1 MKSKGAIKFLV
12 YAFLVVCLY
21 QLSFS
26 FLEGI
31 YLQRAKEY
39 AKGDAAREKAYLD
52 SISDVEVLNM
62 GIRKFTFQQIKEH
75 KLNLGLDLQGGMN
88 VIMEVSVSEV
98 VRALSNFSKDANFNK
113 AMELAES
120 RQSNSQSDFVT
131 LFDQAWREVSNGAP
145 LSAIFATRENQ
156 GRISFGSSDAEVIEA
171 IRAETEGAIDRSF
184 NILRTRIDKFGVTAP
199 NIQRQQGTG
208 RIIIELP
215 GVDNP
220 ERVRKLLQ
228 GTAKLEFWETY
239 ENKDII
245 ERIFDVNKLL
255 GEEKKRSSGKEDS
268 ALAELQNTARS
279 DAADSSDRVDSAAGE
294 DTSDLMKQL
303 AMADTA
309 AGSDTG
315 KSMAQARME
324 NPLFALMMPAVTQEQ
339 DGSSRS
345 VKGPVVGTSSIR
357 DTAKVNAIFA
367 RPEVRAMLPRNL
379 KLLWTVKGRGEGE
392 RFLDLIAVKSR
403 SNDSRAPLEGD
414 VITDARESLDN
425 MGQVEVS
432 MSMNPEGAK
441 TWRRMTADNIE
452 RSIAIVLDDYV
463 YSYPTVRSEISGG
476 MSSISGNFTVDEAKD
491 LANILKAGKLPA
503 PARIVE
509 EAIVGPS
516 LGAEAIGSGLWSI
529 VAGMLCVLL
538 FMVAYY
544 ARGGVVANVA
554 LLANV
559 FFIFGVL
566 ASLQA
571 VLTLPGIAGI
581 VLTIGMAVD
590 ANVLIFERIREELAG
605 GKSMRMAVADGFNN
619 AYSSI
624 IDANVTT
631 LLTGIILYS
640 FGTGPIRG
648 FATTLIVGILCSLF
662 SAIFISRL
670 IIDYMVEK
678 NKTVS
683 FGTGWSMRLFS
694 NLNIDFLGSRKLW
707 YSISGAVI
715 LAGFISMFAQG
726 FNLGVDFKGGRS
738 YILEVPR
745 GQKATELRAALA
757 GPLTSAPEVKT
768 FGSDSKFKVTT
779 SYLIGQKGEEV
790 DEQVERKI
798 FEGLSPI
805 LGNKVDFET
814 FRDKHILSSQKVGPT
829 IADDIK
835 TSAVWSIVVSIL
847 GIGLYILLRFRK
859 LNYSLGASVA
869 LLHDVLVVLAVFSLC
884 YKFMPFGMEIDQAFI
899 AAILTII
906 GYSIN
911 DTVVVFDRLREY
923 LGIHHVAENQKIIN
937 TALNN
942 TLSRTVI
949 TAFTTI
955 LVVLVLFLF
964 GGEVI
969 RGFTFAL
976 LVGLVVGTYSSIF
989 VASSLVVDT
998 DRWFTR
1004 RKLAK

>member
-26 FLEGI
+26 FLEGV
-31 YLQRAKEY
+31 YLKRAKKY
-39 AKGDAAREKAYLD
+39 AKGDSAREKAYLD

-75 KLNLGLDLQGGMN
+75 KINLGLDLQGGMN

-98 VRALSNFSKDANFNK
+98 VRALSNFSKDASFNK

-120 RQSNSQSDFVT
+120 RQSSSQSDFVT
-131 LFDQAWREVSNGAP
+131 LFEQAWKEVSNKAR
-145 LSAIFATRENQ
+145 LSAVFATRENQ
-156 GRISFGSSDAEVIEA
+156 GRITYNSTDAEVMDF

-184 NILRTRIDKFGVTAP
+184 NILRTRIDKFGVTSP

-239 ENKDII
+239 ENADII
-245 ERIFDVNKLL
+245 QRIFDVNKLL
-255 GEEKKRSSGKEDS
+255 GDEKKRSSGAEDS
-268 ALAELQNTARS
+268 ALAALSASGNTQT
-279 DAADSSDRVDSAAGE
+279 DSSATAQT
-294 DTSDLMKQL
+294 DTSAGDDLMKQL
-303 AMADTA
+303 AKADTA
-309 AGSDTG
+309 SQSDTG

-324 NPLFALMMPAVTQEQ
+324 NPLFALMMPAVTNEK

-345 VKGPVVGTSSIR
+345 IKGPVIGTSSIR

-367 RPEVRAMLPRNL
+367 RQDVRALLPRNL
-379 KLLWTVKGRGEGE
+379 RLLWTVKGRGEGE
-392 RFLDLIAVKSR
+392 RFLDLIAVKTR

-432 MSMNPEGAK
+432 MTMNPEGAK
-441 TWRRMTADNIE
+441 TWRRMTADNLE

-476 MSSISGNFTVDEAKD
+476 MSSISGDFTVDEAKD

-516 LGAEAIGSGLWSI
+516 LGAESISAGLWSI
-529 VAGMLCVLL
+529 VAGMLSVLL
-538 FMVAYY
+538 FMIAYY
-544 ARGGVVANVA
+544 ARAGVVANVA

-605 GKSMRMAVADGFNN
+605 GKSMRMAVGDGFKN

-678 NKTVS
+678 NKSVS

-694 NLNIDFLGSRKLW
+694 NLNIDFLGRRKLW
-707 YSISGAVI
+707 YSISGFVI
-715 LAGFISMFAQG
+715 IAGIVSIFTQG
-726 FNLGVDFKGGRS
+726 FNLGVDFRGGRS
-738 YILEVPR
+738 YIIELPV
-745 GQKATELRAALA
+745 GQKSTDIREALS

-779 SYLIGQKGEEV
+779 SYKIDEQGQEV
-790 DEQVERKI
+790 DEQVERQLYA
-798 FEGLSPI
+798 GLQSV
-805 LGNKVDFET
+805 LGDKVNFDT

-835 TSAVWSIVVSIL
+835 TSAVLSIVVSIL
-847 GIGLYILLRFRK
+847 VIGLYILLRFRK
-859 LNYSLGASVA
+859 LNYSIGASVA
-869 LLHDVLVVLAVFSLC
+869 LLHDVLVVLAVFSLFW
-884 YKFMPFGMEIDQAFI
+884 KFMPFGMEVDQAFI
-899 AAILTII
+899 AAILTIV

-923 LGIHHVAENQKIIN
+923 LGVHHVSENQKIIN
-937 TALNN
+937 TALND
-942 TLSRTVI
+942 TLSRTII
-949 TAFTTI
+949 TALTTI

-964 GGEVI
+964 GGEI
-969 RGFTFAL
+969 IKGFAFAL

-998 DRWFTR
+998 DNWFAKK
-1004 RKLAK
+1004 KLK

>member
-1 MKSKGAIKFLV
+1 
-12 YAFLVVCLY
+12 
-21 QLSFS
+21 
-26 FLEGI
+26 
-31 YLQRAKEY
+31 
-39 AKGDAAREKAYLD
+39 
-52 SISDVEVLNM
+52 NM

-98 VRALSNFSKDANFNK
+98 VRALSNFSKDATFNK

-131 LFDQAWREVSNGAP
+131 LFAEAWNEVSNGAR
-145 LSAIFATRENQ
+145 LSAVFATRENQ
-156 GRISFGSSDAEVIEA
+156 GRITFNSSDAEVIEV

-184 NILRTRIDKFGVTAP
+184 NILRTRIDKFGVTSP

-239 ENKDII
+239 ENADII
-245 ERIFDVNKLL
+245 QRIFDVNKLL
-255 GEEKKRSSGKEDS
+255 GDEKKRSSGKEDS
-268 ALAELQNTARS
+268 ALASLSASGETAMDTS
-279 DAADSSDRVDSAAGE
+279 VQASSDTSAG
-294 DTSDLMKQL
+294 DDLMKQL
-303 AMADTA
+303 AKADTA
-309 AGSDTG
+309 AEGDTS
-315 KSMAQARME
+315 KSMAQARLE

-367 RPEVRAMLPRNL
+367 RQDVRALLPRNL
-379 KLLWTVKGRGEGE
+379 RLLWTVKGRGEGE
-392 RFLDLIAVKSR
+392 RFMDLIAVKTR

-432 MSMNPEGAK
+432 MTMNPEGAK

-516 LGAEAIGSGLWSI
+516 LGAEAISSGLWSI

-538 FMVAYY
+538 FMIVYY
-544 ARGGVVANVA
+544 ARAGVVANVA

-590 ANVLIFERIREELAG
+590 ANVLIFERIREELTG
-605 GKSMRMAVADGFNN
+605 GKSMRMAVADGFKN

-662 SAIFISRL
+662 SAIFIGRL

-678 NKTVS
+678 NKSVS

-694 NLNIDFLGSRKLW
+694 NLNIDFLGRRKLW
-707 YSISGAVI
+707 YGISGTVI
-715 LAGFISMFAQG
+715 VAGLVSIFVQG

-738 YILEVPR
+738 YIIEVPQ
-745 GQKATELRAALA
+745 GQKSTEIRAALA

-768 FGSDSKFKVTT
+768 FGSDTKFKITT
-779 SYLIGQKGEEV
+779 TYLIGEAGEEV
-790 DEQVERKI
+790 DEQVERKV
-798 FEGLSPI
+798 FEGLSPL
-805 LGNKVDFET
+805 LGGKVDFDS

-835 TSAVWSIVVSIL
+835 TSAVLSIVVSIL
-847 GIGLYILLRFRK
+847 VIGLYILLRFRK
-859 LNYSLGASVA
+859 FNYSFGASIA
-869 LLHDVLVVLAVFSLC
+869 ILHDVLVVLAVFSLFW
-884 YKFMPFGMEIDQAFI
+884 KFMPFSMEVDQAFI
-899 AAILTII
+899 AAILTIV

-923 LGIHHVAENQKIIN
+923 LGVHHVAESQKIIN
-937 TALNN
+937 SALND
-942 TLSRTVI
+942 TLSRTII
-949 TAFTTI
+949 TALTTI

-969 RGFTFAL
+969 KGFTFAL

-998 DRWFTR
+998 DNWFNK
-1004 RKLAK
+1004 RKSK

>member
-12 YAFLVVCLY
+12 YAFMVVCLY

-26 FLEGI
+26 FLEGV
-31 YLQRAKEY
+31 YLNRAKEY
-39 AKGDAAREKAYLD
+39 AKGDSALEKAYLD

-98 VRALSNFSKDANFNK
+98 VRALSNFSKDATFNK
-113 AMELAES
+113 AMALAES

-131 LFDQAWREVSNGAP
+131 LFDQAWKEVSNGAR
-145 LSAIFATRENQ
+145 LSAVFSTRENQ
-156 GRISFGSSDAEVIEA
+156 GRITFNSSDAEVIDV

-184 NILRTRIDKFGVTAP
+184 NILRTRIDKFGVTSP

-239 ENKDII
+239 ENADII
-245 ERIFDVNKLL
+245 QRIFDVNKLL
-255 GEEKKRSSGKEDS
+255 GEEKKRSSGKEDT
-268 ALAELQNTARS
+268 ALAALSATSESTTDTNAI
-279 DAADSSDRVDSAAGE
+279 AAT
-294 DTSDLMKQL
+294 DTTNGDDLMKQL
-303 AMADTA
+303 ASADTA
-309 AGSDTG
+309 SEGDTS
-315 KSMAQARME
+315 KSMAQARLE
-324 NPLFALMMPAVTQEQ
+324 NPLFALMMPAVTQEK

-345 VKGPVVGTSSIR
+345 VKGPVIGTSSIR

-367 RPEVRAMLPRNL
+367 RQEVRALLPRNL
-379 KLLWTVKGRGEGE
+379 RLLWTVKGRGEGE
-392 RFLDLIAVKSR
+392 RFLDLIAVKTR

-432 MSMNPEGAK
+432 MTMNPEGAK

-516 LGAEAIGSGLWSI
+516 LGAEAISSGLWSI

-538 FMVAYY
+538 FMIAYY
-544 ARGGVVANVA
+544 ARAGVVANVA
-554 LLANV
+554 LFANV

-590 ANVLIFERIREELAG
+590 ANVLIFERIREELSG
-605 GKSMRMAVADGFNN
+605 GKSMRMAVTDGFKN

-694 NLNIDFLGSRKLW
+694 NLNIDFLGRRKLW
-707 YSISGAVI
+707 YSISGFVI
-715 LAGFISMFAQG
+715 IAGFVSMFAQG

-738 YILEVPR
+738 YIIEVPQ
-745 GQKATELRAALA
+745 GQKSTDIRAALT

-768 FGSDSKFKVTT
+768 FGSDTKFKVTT
-779 SYLIGQKGEEV
+779 SYLIGQQGQEV
-790 DEQVERKI
+790 DEQVERKV

-805 LGNKVDFET
+805 LGGKVDFET

-835 TSAVWSIVVSIL
+835 TSAVLSIVVSIL
-847 GIGLYILLRFRK
+847 VIGLYILLRFRK
-859 LNYSLGASVA
+859 LNYSIGASVA
-869 LLHDVLVVLAVFSLC
+869 LLHDVLVVLAVFSLFW
-884 YKFMPFGMEIDQAFI
+884 KFMPFGMEIDQAFI
-899 AAILTII
+899 AAILTIV

-923 LGIHHVAENQKIIN
+923 LGVHHVSENQKIIN
-937 TALNN
+937 TALND
-942 TLSRTVI
+942 TLSRTII
-949 TAFTTI
+949 TALTTI

-969 RGFTFAL
+969 KGFTFAL

-998 DRWFTR
+998 DNWFNK
-1004 RKLAK
+1004 RKSK

>member
-1 MKSKGAIKFLV
+1 MKSKGAVKFLV

-31 YLQRAKEY
+31 YLNRAKKY
-39 AKGDAAREKAYLD
+39 AKGDSAREKAYLD

-98 VRALSNFSKDANFNK
+98 VRALSNFSKDATFNK
-113 AMELAES
+113 AMELAEL
-120 RQSNSQSDFVT
+120 RQSSSQSDFVT
-131 LFDQAWREVSNGAP
+131 LFGQAWKEVSSGAR
-145 LSAIFATRENQ
+145 LSAVFATRENQ
-156 GRISFGSSDAEVIEA
+156 GRITYNSSDEEIIDV
-171 IRAETEGAIDRSF
+171 IRAETDGAIDRSF
-184 NILRTRIDKFGVTAP
+184 NILRTRIDKFGVTSP

-239 ENKDII
+239 ENADII
-245 ERIFDVNKLL
+245 QRIFDVNKLL
-255 GEEKKRSSGKEDS
+255 GEEKKRSTSAEDS
-268 ALAELQNTARS
+268 ALAVL
-279 DAADSSDRVDSAAGE
+279 AATGEMSTDSSARTES
-294 DTSDLMKQL
+294 DTSDNNDLMKQL
-303 AMADTA
+303 AKADTA
-309 AGSDTG
+309 ADSDTS
-315 KSMAQARME
+315 KSMARTRLE
-324 NPLFALMMPAVTQEQ
+324 NPLFSLMMPAVTQER

-345 VKGPVVGTSSIR
+345 VKGPVIGTSNAR

-367 RPEVRAMLPRNL
+367 RQDVRALLPRNL
-379 KLLWTVKGRGEGE
+379 RLLWTVKGRGEGE
-392 RFLDLIAVKSR
+392 RFLDLIAVKMR

-432 MSMNPEGAK
+432 MTMNPEGAK

-503 PARIVE
+503 PARIIE

-516 LGAEAIGSGLWSI
+516 LGAEAISSGLWSI

-538 FMVAYY
+538 FMAAYY
-544 ARGGVVANVA
+544 ARAGVVANVA

-590 ANVLIFERIREELAG
+590 ANVLIFERIREELSG
-605 GKSMRMAVADGFNN
+605 GKSMRMAVADGFKN

-670 IIDYMVEK
+670 IIDYMAEK
-678 NKTVS
+678 NRSVS

-694 NLNIDFLGSRKLW
+694 NLNIDFLGRRRLW
-707 YSISGAVI
+707 YGISGAVI
-715 LAGFISMFAQG
+715 VAGLISMFAQG

-738 YILEVPR
+738 YIIEVPQ
-745 GQKATELRAALA
+745 GQKSTEIRASLA

-768 FGSDSKFKVTT
+768 FGSNTKFKVTT
-779 SYLIGQKGEEV
+779 SYLIGQKGEEI
-790 DEQVERKI
+790 DEQVQRKV

-805 LGNKVDFET
+805 LGSKVDFGT

-835 TSAVWSIVVSIL
+835 TSAVLSIVVSIL
-847 GIGLYILLRFRK
+847 VIGLYILLRFRK
-859 LNYSLGASVA
+859 LNYSIGASVA
-869 LLHDVLVVLAVFSLC
+869 LLHDVLVVLAVFSLFW
-884 YKFMPFGMEIDQAFI
+884 KFMPFGMEVDQAFI
-899 AAILTII
+899 AAILTIV

-923 LGIHHVAENQKIIN
+923 LGVHHVSENQKIIN
-937 TALNN
+937 TALND
-942 TLSRTVI
+942 TLSRTII
-949 TAFTTI
+949 TALTTI
-955 LVVLVLFLF
+955 MVVLVLFLF
-964 GGEVI
+964 GGEI
-969 RGFTFAL
+969 IKGFSFAL

-998 DRWFTR
+998 DNWFNK
-1004 RKLAK
+1004 RKSK